1 MFSTILRWVI
11 NRRWLVV
18 LATIIISLWTVYIIP
33 KMPLDVFPPFAPPQ
47 VEIQTEAP
55 GLAPEEI
62 ESLVTLPIES
72 AINGTPGV
80 TAVRSSSA
88 VGVSVV
94 KVIFDWGTEI
104 YQARQ
109 LITERLQ
116 QAESKL
122 PAGVETPQISPTTS
136 PVGTV
141 ITYAFTSETTS
152 LMEVRRLIDWQVTNR
167 LLAVPGVAQV
177 VVYGGEERQYQVLVE
192 PAKLKAFNVS
202 LQQVSE
208 AAQAANVNAPG
219 GYLITPDKETLI
231 RGVGRVESVADLQQS
246 AIASREGKVVRIGD
260 VADVK
265 MGAAIK
271 RGDGSF
277 NGKKAVIVMVN
288 RQPVA
293 DTPRVTQAVEEAMAQ
308 VQQALPKDIK
318 VTVTFRQEEYINS
331 SVENV
336 RSALIEGSIIVT
348 IILIPFLMN
357 WRTLTVVLLDFFL
370 TWLFGL
376 LAMYWLGLGLN
387 TMTLGGL
394 SVAIGTAIDDAIVY
408 AENTYRN
415 LRENTASHHPRPVM
429 DVIFDGSQE
438 VRDSLIGAT
447 VIGIVVF
454 SPIFT
459 LPGVEGRIFTPMG
472 ITYLVVVVIS
482 SLESLLVSPALC
494 AILLPNKRMSG
505 KEPWLPRF
513 CKKIYHFFIHLSM
526 RYSAI
531 ILTLAATSMVAT
543 LIILPSFGRVFL
555 PEFQEQTLVNTIL
568 LYPGVSLEATNSAA
582 FAMEDALKDD
592 TRFAYVQVRSG
603 RAPGDADAA
612 GVNLAHIDIG
622 LSEEGMKNRPKS
634 LESLRQEFGKLPGV
648 APNIGGFISH
658 RMDEVLSGVRSQI
671 AVKIFGPDL
680 NQLRTIG
687 AEVEAQMKTVAGIVD
702 LQLEPQVPVQQI
714 QIKFN
719 RQAAGRYG
727 LKVGELSEII
737 ETALNGKVVSQV
749 LELQQTFD
757 LVVWLQ
763 PEARNNLET
772 IENLLVDTP
781 PLSPPYKGGDE
792 TPLSP
797 PYKGGDE
804 TPLSPPYKG
813 GDERGGKIPLAQVA
827 TVKYGAGPNTINRE
841 NVSRL
846 IVVAAN
852 AKGRD
857 LRSVVNEIQAK
868 VKREVQ
874 LPFGYFIQYGGQFEA
889 EQRASQNI
897 TIFSAIAF
905 VVITVLMYLSV
916 KSIPSTT
923 MIMINLPIGLVGG
936 VIAVAL
942 TGGIISVASLVGFVT
957 LFGVATR
964 NGLLLV
970 DNYNTKFAEG
980 MPFKEAIIKGSM
992 ERLNAIL
999 MTALTSALGL
1009 APLVLEGGAGK
1020 EILQPLSVV
1029 VLGGLFTSTALT
1041 LLVLP
1046 ALYAQFGHF
1055 LRPKMSQQSLEDGKI

>member
-18 LATIIISLWTVYIIP
+18 IATMIVSLWTLYIIP
-33 KMPLDVFPPFAPPQ
+33 QMSLDVFPPFAPPQ

-55 GLAPEEI
+55 GLAPQEI

-88 VGVSVV
+88 VGLSSV

-141 ITYAFTSETTS
+141 ITYAFTSETTP
-152 LMEVRRLIDWQVTNR
+152 LMEVRRLVDWQVTNR
-167 LLAVPGVAQV
+167 LLAVTGVAQV
-177 VVYGGEERQYQVLVE
+177 VAYGGEERQYQVLVE

-202 LQQVSE
+202 LQQVAE
-208 AAQAANVNAPG
+208 AAAAANVNAPG
-219 GYLITPDKETLI
+219 GYLITPDRETLI
-231 RGVGRVESVADLQQS
+231 RGVGRIESVEDLQQS
-246 AIASREGKVVRIGD
+246 AIASRHGTPVRIAD

-265 MGAAIK
+265 IGAAIK

-293 DTPRVTQAVEEAMAQ
+293 DTPTVTKAVEAAMAE

-336 RSALIEGSIIVT
+336 RSALVEGSIIVT
-348 IILIPFLMN
+348 LILIPFLMN

-415 LRENTASHHPRPVM
+415 LRENTSSLHPRPVM

-482 SLESLLVSPALC
+482 SLESLLISPALC
-494 AILLPNKRMSG
+494 AILLPNKRMSAA
-505 KEPWLPRF
+505 EPWLPRF
-513 CKKIYHFFIHLSM
+513 CKRLYHFLINLSM
-526 RYSAI
+526 RYSEI
-531 ILTLAATSMVAT
+531 ILALAAASMVAA

-555 PEFQEQTLVNTIL
+555 PEFQEQTLVNTIQ
-568 LYPGVSLEATNSAA
+568 LYPGVSLETTDSAA
-582 FAMEDALKDD
+582 FAIEDALKDD
-592 TRFAYVQVRSG
+592 TRFEYVQVRSG

-622 LSEEGMKNRPKS
+622 LSEAGMKNNRPQT
-634 LESLRQEFGKLPGV
+634 LESLRQEFARLPGV

-680 NQLRTIG
+680 AQLRSIG
-687 AEVEAQMKTVAGIVD
+687 ARVEEQMKTVDGIVD
-702 LQLEPQVPVQQI
+702 LQLEPQVPVPQI

-719 RQAAGRYG
+719 RKAAGRYG
-727 LKVGELSEII
+727 LKIGELSEII

-749 LELQQTFD
+749 LEAQQTFD

-772 IENLLVDTP
+772 IQNLLVDTP
-781 PLSPPYKGGDE
+781 SGN
-792 TPLSP
+792 
-797 PYKGGDE
+797 
-804 TPLSPPYKG
+804 
-813 GDERGGKIPLAQVA
+813 KIPLAQVA
-827 TVKYGAGPNTINRE
+827 TVKYGTGPNTINRE

-846 IVVAAN
+846 IVAAAN
-852 AKGRD
+852 AKNRD

-868 VKREVQ
+868 VKREVE

-897 TIFSAIAF
+897 MIFSAIAF
-905 VVITVLMYLSV
+905 LVITVLMYLSV
-916 KSIPSTT
+916 KSIASTA

-980 MPFKEAIIKGSM
+980 IPFKEAIIKGSM

-1009 APLVLEGGAGK
+1009 APLVLEGGPGK

-1046 ALYAQFGHF
+1046 ALYAQFGKF
-1055 LRPKMSQQSLEDGKI
+1055 LRPQKPQTAVQEAKVVNV

>member
-11 NRRWLVV
+11 DRRWLVV
-18 LATIIISLWTVYIIP
+18 IATVIVTLWTFYVIP
-33 KMPLDVFPPFAPPQ
+33 KMQLDVFPPFAPPQ

-72 AINGTPGV
+72 AVNGTPGV

-88 VGVSVV
+88 VGISVV
-94 KVIFDWGTEI
+94 KVIFDWGTDI

-109 LITERLQ
+109 LVTERLQ
-116 QAESKL
+116 QATSKL
-122 PAGVETPQISPTTS
+122 PEGVETPQISPTTS

-141 ITYAFTSETTS
+141 ITYAFTSETTP
-152 LMEVRRLIDWQVTNR
+152 LMEVRRIVDWQVTNR

-177 VVYGGEERQYQVLVE
+177 VAYGGDVRQYQVLVD
-192 PAKLKAFNVS
+192 PTKLKAFDVS
-202 LQQVSE
+202 LLDVTE
-208 AAQAANVNAPG
+208 AAKAANVNAPG
-219 GYLITPDKETLI
+219 GYLITPDQETLI
-231 RGVGRVESVADLQQS
+231 RGVGRIESPEELKES
-246 AIASREGKVVRIGD
+246 AITSRKGTPIKIGD
-260 VADVK
+260 VADVQI
-265 MGAAIK
+265 GGAIK
-271 RGDGSF
+271 RGDGSL
-277 NGKKAVIVMVN
+277 NGKKAVVVMVN
-288 RQPVA
+288 RQPSA
-293 DTPRVTQAVEEAMAQ
+293 DTPTVTRAVEAAMKE
-308 VQQALPKDIK
+308 VQQSLAKDIK
-318 VTVTFRQEEYINS
+318 ITVTFRQEEYIES
-331 SVENV
+331 SVANV
-336 RSALIEGSIIVT
+336 RSALVEGSIIVAV
-348 IILIPFLMN
+348 ILVPFLMN
-357 WRTLTVVLLDFFL
+357 WRTIAVVLLDFFL

-376 LAMYWLGLGLN
+376 LVMDWLGLGLN

-408 AENTYRN
+408 AENTNRN
-415 LRENTASHHPRPVM
+415 LRENKLLPHPRPIL

-459 LPGVEGRIFTPMG
+459 LPGVEGRIFSPMG
-472 ITYLVVVVIS
+472 ITYLVVVVVS

-494 AILLPNKRMSG
+494 AILLPSKRMSVT
-505 KEPWLPRF
+505 EPWLPRV
-513 CKKIYHFFIHLSM
+513 CKRIYRFFIEFSM
-526 RYSAI
+526 RQSGI
-531 ILTLAATSMVAT
+531 ILSLAGAAMVAA
-543 LIILPSFGRVFL
+543 LIILPSFGRAFL

-568 LYPGVSLEATNSAA
+568 LYPGVSLDATNSAA
-582 FAMEDALKDD
+582 FAIEDALKNDK
-592 TRFAYVQVRSG
+592 RFEYVQVRSG
-603 RAPGDADAA
+603 RAPGDGDAA

-622 LSEEGMKNRPKS
+622 LSELGMKNRAQT
-634 LESLRQEFGKLPGV
+634 LETLRSEFAKLPGV

-671 AVKIFGPDL
+671 AVKIFGSDL
-680 NQLRTIG
+680 EQLRNIG
-687 AEVEAQMKTVAGIVD
+687 AQVEEQMKTITGIVD
-702 LQLEPQVPVQQI
+702 LQLEPQVPIQQI
-714 QIKFN
+714 QIKFD

-727 LKVGELSEII
+727 LKVGQLSEII
-737 ETALNGKVVSQV
+737 ETALNGQVVSQV
-749 LELQQTFD
+749 LEGQQTFD
-757 LVVWLQ
+757 LVVWLK

-772 IENLLVDTP
+772 IQNLLVDTP
-781 PLSPPYKGGDE
+781 AGS
-792 TPLSP
+792 
-797 PYKGGDE
+797 
-804 TPLSPPYKG
+804 
-813 GDERGGKIPLAQVA
+813 KIPLAQVA
-827 TVKYGAGPNTINRE
+827 NVKYGTGPNTINRE

-846 IVVAAN
+846 IVVSAN

-868 VKREVQ
+868 VKQNVS
-874 LPFGYFIQYGGQFEA
+874 LPSSYFIQYGGQFEA

-897 TIFSAIAF
+897 LVFSAIAF

-916 KSIPSTT
+916 KSIPSTA
-923 MIMINLPIGLVGG
+923 MIMINLPIGVVGG
-936 VIAVAL
+936 VISVAL
-942 TGGIISVASLVGFVT
+942 TGGVISVASLVGFVT

-980 MPFKEAIIKGSM
+980 MPFNDVIVKGSM

-1009 APLVLEGGAGK
+1009 APLVLEGGPGK
-1020 EILQPLSVV
+1020 EILQPLSIV

-1046 ALYAQFGHF
+1046 ALYAKF
-1055 LRPKMSQQSLEDGKI
+1055 GKILIP

>member
-18 LATIIISLWTVYIIP
+18 LATIIISLWTLYIIP

-88 VGVSVV
+88 VGLSSV

-136 PVGTV
+136 PVGLV
-141 ITYAFTSETTS
+141 ITYAFTSGTTP
-152 LMEVRRLIDWQVTNR
+152 LMEVRRLVDWQVTNR
-167 LLAVPGVAQV
+167 LLAVTGVAQV
-177 VVYGGEERQYQVLVE
+177 VAYGGDQRQYQVLVE
-192 PAKLKAFNVS
+192 PTKLKAFNVS

-208 AAQAANVNAPG
+208 AVAAANVNAPG
-219 GYLITPDKETLI
+219 GYLITPDRETLI
-231 RGVGRVESVADLQQS
+231 RGVGRIESVEDLQQS
-246 AIASREGKVVRIGD
+246 AIASRQGTVVRIGD

-265 MGAAIK
+265 IGAGIK

-277 NGKKAVIVMVN
+277 NGKKAVIVMIN
-288 RQPVA
+288 RQPIA
-293 DTPRVTQAVEEAMAQ
+293 DTPTVTKAVEAAMAE

-336 RSALIEGSIIVT
+336 RSALVEGSIIVT
-348 IILIPFLMN
+348 VILIPFLMN

-376 LAMYWLGLGLN
+376 LAMNWLGLGLN

-415 LRENTASHHPRPVM
+415 LRENTASLHPRPVM

-482 SLESLLVSPALC
+482 SLESLLISPALC
-494 AILLPNKRMSG
+494 AILLPNKHMSAA
-505 KEPWLPRF
+505 EPWLPRF
-513 CKKIYHFFIHLSM
+513 CKKIYHFFIELSM

-531 ILTLAATSMVAT
+531 ILTLAAASMVAT

-555 PEFQEQTLVNTIL
+555 PEFQEQTLVNTVL
-568 LYPGVSLEATNSAA
+568 LYPGVSLETTNSAA
-582 FAMEDALKDD
+582 FAIEDALKND

-622 LSEEGMKNRPKS
+622 LSEEGMKNRQKT

-680 NQLRTIG
+680 AQLRTIG
-687 AEVEAQMKTVAGIVD
+687 AQVEAQMKTVEGIVD

-727 LKVGELSEII
+727 LKIGELSEII

-749 LELQQTFD
+749 LEVQQTFD

-772 IENLLVDTP
+772 IQNLLVDTP
-781 PLSPPYKGGDE
+781 SGN
-792 TPLSP
+792 
-797 PYKGGDE
+797 
-804 TPLSPPYKG
+804 
-813 GDERGGKIPLAQVA
+813 KIPLAQVA
-827 TVKYGAGPNTINRE
+827 TVKYGTGPNTINRE

-846 IVVAAN
+846 IVAAAN

-889 EQRASQNI
+889 EERASQNI
-897 TIFSAIAF
+897 MVFSAISF
-905 VVITVLMYLSV
+905 VVITVLMYFSV
-916 KSIPSTT
+916 KSIPSTA
-923 MIMINLPIGLVGG
+923 MIMINLPLGLVGG
-936 VIAVAL
+936 VISVAL

-999 MTALTSALGL
+999 MTASTSALGL
-1009 APLVLEGGAGK
+1009 APLVLEGGPGK

-1046 ALYAQFGHF
+1046 ALYAQFSNF
-1055 LRPKMSQQSLEDGKI
+1055 LRPQQAQLIEDGKVVKSEMVN

>member
-1 MFSTILRWVI
+1 
-11 NRRWLVV
+11 
-18 LATIIISLWTVYIIP
+18 
-33 KMPLDVFPPFAPPQ
+33 
-47 VEIQTEAP
+47 
-55 GLAPEEI
+55 
-62 ESLVTLPIES
+62 
-72 AINGTPGV
+72 
-80 TAVRSSSA
+80 
-88 VGVSVV
+88 
-94 KVIFDWGTEI
+94 
-104 YQARQ
+104 
-109 LITERLQ
+109 
-116 QAESKL
+116 
-122 PAGVETPQISPTTS
+122 
-136 PVGTV
+136 
-141 ITYAFTSETTS
+141 
-152 LMEVRRLIDWQVTNR
+152 
-167 LLAVPGVAQV
+167 
-177 VVYGGEERQYQVLVE
+177 
-192 PAKLKAFNVS
+192 
-202 LQQVSE
+202 
-208 AAQAANVNAPG
+208 
-219 GYLITPDKETLI
+219 
-231 RGVGRVESVADLQQS
+231 
-246 AIASREGKVVRIGD
+246 
-260 VADVK
+260 
-265 MGAAIK
+265 
-271 RGDGSF
+271 
-277 NGKKAVIVMVN
+277 
-288 RQPVA
+288 
-293 DTPRVTQAVEEAMAQ
+293 
-308 VQQALPKDIK
+308 
-318 VTVTFRQEEYINS
+318 
-331 SVENV
+331 
-336 RSALIEGSIIVT
+336 
-348 IILIPFLMN
+348 
-357 WRTLTVVLLDFFL
+357 
-370 TWLFGL
+370 
-376 LAMYWLGLGLN
+376 
-387 TMTLGGL
+387 
-394 SVAIGTAIDDAIVY
+394 
-408 AENTYRN
+408 
-415 LRENTASHHPRPVM
+415 
-429 DVIFDGSQE
+429 FDGSQE

-482 SLESLLVSPALC
+482 SLESLLISPALC
-494 AILLPNKRMSG
+494 AILLPNKKMSAE
-505 KEPWLPRF
+505 EPWLPRL
-513 CKKIYHFFIHLSM
+513 CKKIYHFFIELSM

-531 ILTLAATSMVAT
+531 ILTLAAASMVAA

-568 LYPGVSLEATNSAA
+568 LYPGVSLETTNSAA
-582 FAMEDALKDD
+582 FAIEDALKHD
-592 TRFAYVQVRSG
+592 TRFGYVQVRSG

-622 LSEEGMKNRPKS
+622 LSEEGMKNRPKT
-634 LESLRQEFGKLPGV
+634 LESLRQEFAKLPGV

-687 AEVEAQMKTVAGIVD
+687 AQVEAQMKTVEGIVD

-727 LKVGELSEII
+727 LKIGELSDII

-749 LELQQTFD
+749 LEVQQTFD

-772 IENLLVDTP
+772 IQNLLVDTP
-781 PLSPPYKGGDE
+781 
-792 TPLSP
+792 PLSP

-827 TVKYGAGPNTINRE
+827 TVKYGTGPNTINRE

-846 IVVAAN
+846 IVAAAN

-897 TIFSAIAF
+897 MVFSAIAF
-905 VVITVLMYLSV
+905 LVITVLMYLSV
-916 KSIPSTT
+916 KSIPSTA

-936 VIAVAL
+936 VISVAL

-970 DNYNTKFAEG
+970 DNYNTKFSEG

-999 MTALTSALGL
+999 MTASTSALGL
-1009 APLVLEGGAGK
+1009 APLVLEGGPGK

-1046 ALYAQFGHF
+1046 ALYAQFGNF
-1055 LRPKMSQQSLEDGKI
+1055 LVTQQAQPVIEDGKVFKV

>member
-18 LATIIISLWTVYIIP
+18 VATIIVSLWTFSIIP
-33 KMPLDVFPPFAPPQ
+33 QMSLDVFPPFAPPQ

-88 VGVSVV
+88 VGLSAV

-116 QAESKL
+116 QAQSKL

-141 ITYAFTSETTS
+141 ITYAFTSETTP
-152 LMEVRRLIDWQVTNR
+152 LMEVRRLVDWQVTNR
-167 LLAVPGVAQV
+167 LLAVTGVAQV
-177 VVYGGEERQYQVLVE
+177 VAYGGEERQYQVLVE

-202 LQQVSE
+202 LQQVAE
-208 AAQAANVNAPG
+208 AAAAANVNAPG
-219 GYLITPDKETLI
+219 GYLITPDRETLI
-231 RGVGRVESVADLQQS
+231 RGVGRIESLEDLQQS
-246 AIASREGKVVRIGD
+246 AIASRHGTPVRISD

-265 MGAAIK
+265 IGAAIK

-293 DTPRVTQAVEEAMAQ
+293 DTPTVTKAVEAAMAE

-336 RSALIEGSIIVT
+336 RSALVEGSIIVT
-348 IILIPFLMN
+348 LILIPFLMN
-357 WRTLTVVLLDFFL
+357 WRTLAVVLLDFFL
-370 TWLFGL
+370 TWLLAL
-376 LAMYWLGLGLN
+376 LAMYWMGLGLN

-415 LRENTASHHPRPVM
+415 LRENTSSLHPRPVM

-482 SLESLLVSPALC
+482 SLESLLISPALC

-513 CKKIYHFFIHLSM
+513 CKHIYHSCIRISM

-531 ILTLAATSMVAT
+531 ILAFAAASMVVA

-555 PEFQEQTLVNTIL
+555 PEFQEQTLVNTIQ
-568 LYPGVSLEATNSAA
+568 LYPGVSLETTDSAA
-582 FAMEDALKDD
+582 FAIEDALKDD
-592 TRFAYVQVRSG
+592 TRFQYVQVRSG

-622 LSEEGMKNRPKS
+622 LSEEGMKNRPKT
-634 LESLRQEFGKLPGV
+634 LEALRQEFAKLPGV

-680 NQLRTIG
+680 DQLRSIG
-687 AEVEAQMKTVAGIVD
+687 AKVEEQMKTIEGIVD

-727 LKVGELSEII
+727 LKIGELSEII
-737 ETALNGKVVSQV
+737 EIALNGKVVSQV
-749 LELQQTFD
+749 LEVQQTFD

-772 IENLLVDTP
+772 IQNLLVDTP
-781 PLSPPYKGGDE
+781 SGN
-792 TPLSP
+792 
-797 PYKGGDE
+797 
-804 TPLSPPYKG
+804 
-813 GDERGGKIPLAQVA
+813 KIPLAQVA
-827 TVKYGAGPNTINRE
+827 TVKYGTGPNTINRE

-846 IVVAAN
+846 IVAAAN

-868 VKREVQ
+868 VKREVE

-897 TIFSAIAF
+897 MIFSAIAF
-905 VVITVLMYLSV
+905 LVITVLMYLSV
-916 KSIPSTT
+916 KSLPSTA

-980 MPFKEAIIKGSM
+980 LPFKEAIIKGSM

-1009 APLVLEGGAGK
+1009 APLVFEGGAGK

-1055 LRPKMSQQSLEDGKI
+1055 LRPQQPQPVIEDGNVVKV

>member
-11 NRRWLVV
+11 DRRWLVV
-18 LATIIISLWTVYIIP
+18 IATVIVTLWTFYVIP
-33 KMPLDVFPPFAPPQ
+33 KMQLDVFPPFAPPQ

-88 VGVSVV
+88 VGISVV
-94 KVIFDWGTEI
+94 KVIFDWGTDI

-109 LITERLQ
+109 LVTERLQ
-116 QAESKL
+116 QATSKL
-122 PAGVETPQISPTTS
+122 PEGVETPQISPTTS

-141 ITYAFTSETTS
+141 ITYAFTSETTP
-152 LMEVRRLIDWQVTNR
+152 LMEVRRIVDWQVTNR

-177 VVYGGEERQYQVLVE
+177 VAYGGDVRQYQVLVD
-192 PAKLKAFNVS
+192 PTKLKAFDVS
-202 LQQVSE
+202 LLDVTE
-208 AAQAANVNAPG
+208 AARAANVNAPG
-219 GYLITPDKETLI
+219 GYLITPDQETLI
-231 RGVGRVESVADLQQS
+231 RGVGRIESPEELKES
-246 AIASREGKVVRIGD
+246 AITSRKGTPIKIAD
-260 VADVK
+260 VADVQI
-265 MGAAIK
+265 GAAIK
-271 RGDGSF
+271 RGDGSL
-277 NGKKAVIVMVN
+277 NGKKAVVVMVN
-288 RQPVA
+288 RQPSA
-293 DTPRVTQAVEEAMAQ
+293 DTPTVTRAVEAAMKE
-308 VQQALPKDIK
+308 VQQALAKDIK
-318 VTVTFRQEEYINS
+318 ITVTFRQEEYIES
-331 SVENV
+331 SVANV
-336 RSALIEGSIIVT
+336 RSALVEGSIIVAV
-348 IILIPFLMN
+348 ILVPFLMN
-357 WRTLTVVLLDFFL
+357 WRTIAVVLLDFFL

-376 LAMYWLGLGLN
+376 LVMDWLGLGLN

-408 AENTYRN
+408 AENTNRN
-415 LRENTASHHPRPVM
+415 LRENKLLPHPRPVL

-459 LPGVEGRIFTPMG
+459 LPGVEGRIFSPMG
-472 ITYLVVVVIS
+472 ITYLVVVVVS

-494 AILLPNKRMSG
+494 AILLPSKRMSVT
-505 KEPWLPRF
+505 EPWLPRV
-513 CKKIYHFFIHLSM
+513 CKRIYRFFIEFSM
-526 RYSAI
+526 RQSGI
-531 ILTLAATSMVAT
+531 ILSLAGAAMVAA
-543 LIILPSFGRVFL
+543 LIILPSFGRAFL

-568 LYPGVSLEATNSAA
+568 LYPGVSLDATNSAA
-582 FAMEDALKDD
+582 FAIEDALKNDK
-592 TRFAYVQVRSG
+592 RFEYVQVRSG
-603 RAPGDADAA
+603 RAPGDGDAA

-622 LSEEGMKNRPKS
+622 LSELGMKNRPQT
-634 LESLRQEFGKLPGV
+634 LEALREEFAKLPGV

-671 AVKIFGPDL
+671 AVKIFGSDL
-680 NQLRTIG
+680 EQLRNIG
-687 AEVEAQMKTVAGIVD
+687 AQVEEQMKTIQGIVD
-702 LQLEPQVPVQQI
+702 LQLEPQVPIQQI
-714 QIKFN
+714 QIKFA

-727 LKVGELSEII
+727 LKVGQLSEII
-737 ETALNGKVVSQV
+737 ETALNGQVLSQV
-749 LELQQTFD
+749 LEGQQTFD
-757 LVVWLQ
+757 LVVWLK

-772 IENLLVDTP
+772 IQNLLVDTP
-781 PLSPPYKGGDE
+781 AGN
-792 TPLSP
+792 
-797 PYKGGDE
+797 
-804 TPLSPPYKG
+804 
-813 GDERGGKIPLAQVA
+813 KIPLAQVA
-827 TVKYGAGPNTINRE
+827 NVEYGTGPNTINRE

-846 IVVAAN
+846 IVVSAN

-868 VKREVQ
+868 VKQNVS
-874 LPFGYFIQYGGQFEA
+874 LPSSYFIQYGGQFEA

-897 TIFSAIAF
+897 LVFSAIAF

-916 KSIPSTT
+916 KSIPSTA
-923 MIMINLPIGLVGG
+923 MIMINLPIGVVGG
-936 VIAVAL
+936 VISVAL
-942 TGGIISVASLVGFVT
+942 TGGVISVASLVGFVT

-980 MPFKEAIIKGSM
+980 IPFNDVIVKGSM

-1009 APLVLEGGAGK
+1009 APLVLEGGPGK
-1020 EILQPLSVV
+1020 EILQPLSIV

-1046 ALYAQFGHF
+1046 ALYAKF
-1055 LRPKMSQQSLEDGKI
+1055 GKILIP

>member
-18 LATIIISLWTVYIIP
+18 IATIIISLWTLYIIP
-33 KMPLDVFPPFAPPQ
+33 QMSLDVFPPFAPPQ

-88 VGVSVV
+88 VGLSAV

-116 QAESKL
+116 QAQSKL

-136 PVGTV
+136 PVGLV
-141 ITYAFTSETTS
+141 ITYAFTSETTP
-152 LMEVRRLIDWQVTNR
+152 LMEVRRLVDWQVTNR
-167 LLAVPGVAQV
+167 LLAVTGVAQV
-177 VVYGGEERQYQVLVE
+177 VAYGGDQRQYQVLVQ

-208 AAQAANVNAPG
+208 AVAAANVNAPG

-231 RGVGRVESVADLQQS
+231 RGVGRIESVEDLRQS
-246 AIASREGKVVRIGD
+246 AIDSRHGTPVRIAD

-265 MGAAIK
+265 IGAAIK

-293 DTPRVTQAVEEAMAQ
+293 DTPTVTKAVEAAMAQ

-336 RSALIEGSIIVT
+336 RSALVEGSIIVT

-357 WRTLTVVLLDFFL
+357 WRTLAVVLLDFFL
-370 TWLFGL
+370 TWLLAL

-415 LRENTASHHPRPVM
+415 LRENTASGHPRPVM

-482 SLESLLVSPALC
+482 SLESLFISPALC
-494 AILLPNKRMSG
+494 AILLPSKRMSAE
-505 KEPWLPRF
+505 EPWLPRF
-513 CKKIYHFFIHLSM
+513 CKRIYHFFIELSM

-531 ILTLAATSMVAT
+531 ILALATASMVAA
-543 LIILPSFGRVFL
+543 LVILPSFGRVFL

-568 LYPGVSLEATNSAA
+568 LYPGVSLETTDSAA

-592 TRFAYVQVRSG
+592 TRFEYVQVRSG

-622 LSEEGMKNRPKS
+622 LSEEGMKNRPKT

-680 NQLRTIG
+680 NQLRSLG
-687 AEVEAQMKTVAGIVD
+687 AQVEAQMKTVKGIVD
-702 LQLEPQVPVQQI
+702 LQLEPQVPVSQI

-727 LKVGELSEII
+727 LKIGELSEII

-749 LELQQTFD
+749 LEVQQTFD

-772 IENLLVDTP
+772 IQNLLVDTP
-781 PLSPPYKGGDE
+781 SGN
-792 TPLSP
+792 
-797 PYKGGDE
+797 
-804 TPLSPPYKG
+804 
-813 GDERGGKIPLAQVA
+813 KIPLAQVA
-827 TVKYGAGPNTINRE
+827 TVTYGTGPNTINRE

-857 LRSVVNEIQAK
+857 LRSVVTEIQAK

-897 TIFSAIAF
+897 IVFSAIAF
-905 VVITVLMYLSV
+905 LVITVLMYLSV
-916 KSIPSTT
+916 KSIASTA
-923 MIMINLPIGLVGG
+923 MIMINLPLGLVGG

-970 DNYNTKFAEG
+970 DNYNSKFAEG
-980 MPFKEAIIKGSM
+980 MPFKEAIVKGSM

-1009 APLVLEGGAGK
+1009 APLVLEGGPGK
-1020 EILQPLSVV
+1020 EILQPLSIV

-1046 ALYAQFGHF
+1046 ALYAQFWRF
-1055 LRPKMSQQSLEDGKI
+1055 LRPKSTQPVVEDGKVVNV

>member
-18 LATIIISLWTVYIIP
+18 IATIIVSLWTLYIIP
-33 KMPLDVFPPFAPPQ
+33 QMSLDVFPPFAPPQ

-88 VGVSVV
+88 VGLSSV

-136 PVGTV
+136 PVGLV
-141 ITYAFTSETTS
+141 ITYAFTSETTP
-152 LMEVRRLIDWQVTNR
+152 LMEVRRLVDWQVTNR
-167 LLAVPGVAQV
+167 LLAVTGVAQV
-177 VVYGGEERQYQVLVE
+177 VAYGGEERQYQVLVE

-202 LQQVSE
+202 LQQVAE
-208 AAQAANVNAPG
+208 AAAAANVNAPG
-219 GYLITPDKETLI
+219 GYLITPDRETLI
-231 RGVGRVESVADLQQS
+231 RGVGRIESLEDLQQS
-246 AIASREGKVVRIGD
+246 AIASRRGTPVRIAD

-265 MGAAIK
+265 IGAAIK

-293 DTPRVTQAVEEAMAQ
+293 DTPTVTKAVEAAMAE

-336 RSALIEGSIIVT
+336 RSALVEGSIIVT

-357 WRTLTVVLLDFFL
+357 WRTLAVVLLDFFL
-370 TWLFGL
+370 TWLLAL
-376 LAMYWLGLGLN
+376 LAMNWLGLGLN

-415 LRENTASHHPRPVM
+415 LRENTSSLHPRPVM

-482 SLESLLVSPALC
+482 SLESLLISPALC
-494 AILLPNKRMSG
+494 AILLPNKRMSAA
-505 KEPWLPRF
+505 EPWLPRF
-513 CKKIYHFFIHLSM
+513 CKRTYHFLINLSM
-526 RYSAI
+526 RYSRI
-531 ILTLAATSMVAT
+531 ILALAAASMVAT

-555 PEFQEQTLVNTIL
+555 PEFQEQTLVNTIQ
-568 LYPGVSLEATNSAA
+568 LYPGVSLETTDSAA
-582 FAMEDALKDD
+582 FAIEDALKDD
-592 TRFAYVQVRSG
+592 TRFEYVQVRSG

-622 LSEEGMKNRPKS
+622 LSEEGMKNRPKT
-634 LESLRQEFGKLPGV
+634 LESLRQEFAKLPGV

-680 NQLRTIG
+680 ARLRSIG
-687 AEVEAQMKTVAGIVD
+687 ARVEEQMKTVEGIVD
-702 LQLEPQVPVQQI
+702 LQLEPQVPVPQI

-727 LKVGELSEII
+727 LKIGELSEII

-749 LELQQTFD
+749 LEVQQTFD

-772 IENLLVDTP
+772 IQNLLVDTP
-781 PLSPPYKGGDE
+781 SGN
-792 TPLSP
+792 
-797 PYKGGDE
+797 
-804 TPLSPPYKG
+804 
-813 GDERGGKIPLAQVA
+813 KIPLAQVA
-827 TVKYGAGPNTINRE
+827 TVKYGTGPNTINRE

-846 IVVAAN
+846 IVAAAN
-852 AKGRD
+852 AKNRD

-868 VKREVQ
+868 VKREVE

-905 VVITVLMYLSV
+905 LVITVLMYLSV
-916 KSIPSTT
+916 KSIASTA

-980 MPFKEAIIKGSM
+980 IPFKEAIIKGSM

-999 MTALTSALGL
+999 MTASTSALGL
-1009 APLVLEGGAGK
+1009 APLVFEGGAGK

-1055 LRPKMSQQSLEDGKI
+1055 LRPQQPQPVIEDGKI

>member
-1 MFSTILRWVI
+1 
-11 NRRWLVV
+11 
-18 LATIIISLWTVYIIP
+18 
-33 KMPLDVFPPFAPPQ
+33 
-47 VEIQTEAP
+47 
-55 GLAPEEI
+55 PEEI

-80 TAVRSSSA
+80 TAMRSSSA
-88 VGVSVV
+88 VGLSVV

-116 QAESKL
+116 QAQSKL
-122 PAGVETPQISPTTS
+122 PTGVETPQISPTTS

-141 ITYAFTSETTS
+141 ITYAFTSETTP
-152 LMEVRRLIDWQVTNR
+152 LMEVRRSIDWQVTNR

-177 VVYGGEERQYQVLVE
+177 VVYGGEERQYQVLVN
-192 PAKLKAFNVS
+192 PAKLQAFNVS
-202 LQQVSE
+202 LQQVVE
-208 AAQAANVNAPG
+208 AAEAANVNAPG

-231 RGVGRVESVADLQQS
+231 RGVGRVESLADLQQS
-246 AIASREGKVVRIGD
+246 AIASRQGTPVRIGD

-265 MGAAIK
+265 IGAALK

-277 NGKKAVIVMVN
+277 NGKQAVIVMVN

-293 DTPRVTQAVEEAMAQ
+293 DTPTVTKAVEAAMAE
-308 VQQALPKDIK
+308 VRESLPKDIK
-318 VTVTFRQEEYINS
+318 VTVTFRQEEYIKS

-415 LRENTASHHPRPVM
+415 LRENTSSLHPRPVM

-482 SLESLLVSPALC
+482 SLESLLISPALC
-494 AILLPNKRMSG
+494 AILLPHKNMSA

-513 CKKIYHFFIHLSM
+513 CKHIYHYCIRLSM

-531 ILTLAATSMVAT
+531 VLAVAAASMVAA

-568 LYPGVSLEATNSAA
+568 LYPGVSLETTNSAA
-582 FAMEDALKDD
+582 FAIEDALKNDS
-592 TRFAYVQVRSG
+592 RFEYVQVRSG

-612 GVNLAHIDIG
+612 GVNSAHIDIG
-622 LSEEGMKNRPKS
+622 LSEEGMKNRQQS
-634 LESLRQEFGKLPGV
+634 LAALRQEFGKLPGV
-648 APNIGGFISH
+648 APNVGGFISH

-680 NQLRTIG
+680 EKLRAIG
-687 AEVEAQMKTVAGIVD
+687 SQVEAQMKTVTGIVD
-702 LQLEPQVPVQQI
+702 LQLEMQVPVQQI

-727 LKVGELSEII
+727 LKVGEISDII
-737 ETALNGKVVSQV
+737 ETALNGKVVSQI
-749 LELQQTFD
+749 LEVQQTFD

-772 IENLLVDTP
+772 IQNLLIDTP
-781 PLSPPYKGGDE
+781 PLSPLYQ
-792 TPLSP
+792 
-797 PYKGGDE
+797 
-804 TPLSPPYKG
+804 G

-827 TVKYGAGPNTINRE
+827 TVKYGTGPNTINRE

-846 IVVAAN
+846 IVAAAN
-852 AKGRD
+852 VKGRD
-857 LRSVVNEIQAK
+857 LRSIVSEIQAK
-868 VKREVQ
+868 VKKEIQ
-874 LPFGYFIQYGGQFEA
+874 LPAGYFIQYGGQFEA
-889 EQRASQNI
+889 EERASQNI
-897 TIFSAIAF
+897 IIFSAIAF
-905 VVITVLMYLSV
+905 IAISILMYISV
-916 KSIPSTT
+916 KSIASTAT
-923 MIMINLPIGLVGG
+923 IMVNLPIGLVGG
-936 VIAVAL
+936 VISVAL

-970 DNYNTKFAEG
+970 DNYNTKFAAG
-980 MPFKEAIIKGSM
+980 MPVKEAIIKGSM

-1020 EILQPLSVV
+1020 ELLQPLAIV

-1046 ALYAQFGHF
+1046 ALYDRFGHF
-1055 LRPKMSQQSLEDGKI
+1055 LQPGKPRSSMEDGKIVNV

>member
-18 LATIIISLWTVYIIP
+18 IATIIISLWTLYIIP
-33 KMPLDVFPPFAPPQ
+33 QMSLDVFPPFAPPQ

-88 VGVSVV
+88 VGLSAV

-116 QAESKL
+116 QAQSKL

-141 ITYAFTSETTS
+141 ITYAFTSETTP
-152 LMEVRRLIDWQVTNR
+152 LMEVRRLVDWQVTNR
-167 LLAVPGVAQV
+167 LLAVTGVAQV
-177 VVYGGEERQYQVLVE
+177 VAYGGEERQYQVLVE

-202 LQQVSE
+202 LQQVAE
-208 AAQAANVNAPG
+208 AAAAANVNAPG
-219 GYLITPDKETLI
+219 GYLITPDRETLI
-231 RGVGRVESVADLQQS
+231 RGVGRIESLEDLQQS
-246 AIASREGKVVRIGD
+246 AIDSRHGTPVRIAD

-265 MGAAIK
+265 IGAAIK

-293 DTPRVTQAVEEAMAQ
+293 DTPTVTKAVEAAMAQ

-336 RSALIEGSIIVT
+336 RSALVEGSIIVT

-357 WRTLTVVLLDFFL
+357 WRTLAVVLLDFFL
-370 TWLFGL
+370 TWLLAL

-415 LRENTASHHPRPVM
+415 LRENTASGHPRPVM

-482 SLESLLVSPALC
+482 SLESLFISPALC
-494 AILLPNKRMSG
+494 AILLPSKRMSAE
-505 KEPWLPRF
+505 EPWLPRF
-513 CKKIYHFFIHLSM
+513 CKRIYHFFIELSM

-531 ILTLAATSMVAT
+531 ILALATASMVAA
-543 LIILPSFGRVFL
+543 LVILPSFGRVFL

-568 LYPGVSLEATNSAA
+568 LYPGVSLETTDSAA

-592 TRFAYVQVRSG
+592 TRFEYVQVRSG

-622 LSEEGMKNRPKS
+622 LSEEGMKNRPKT

-680 NQLRTIG
+680 NQLRSLG
-687 AEVEAQMKTVAGIVD
+687 AQVEAQMKTVKGIVD
-702 LQLEPQVPVQQI
+702 LQLEPQVPVSQI

-727 LKVGELSEII
+727 LKIGELSEII

-749 LELQQTFD
+749 LEVQQTFD

-772 IENLLVDTP
+772 IQNLLVDTP
-781 PLSPPYKGGDE
+781 SGN
-792 TPLSP
+792 
-797 PYKGGDE
+797 
-804 TPLSPPYKG
+804 
-813 GDERGGKIPLAQVA
+813 KIPLAQVA
-827 TVKYGAGPNTINRE
+827 TVTYGTGPNTINRE

-857 LRSVVNEIQAK
+857 LRSVVTEIQAK

-897 TIFSAIAF
+897 IVFSAIAF
-905 VVITVLMYLSV
+905 LVITVLMYLSV
-916 KSIPSTT
+916 KSIASTA
-923 MIMINLPIGLVGG
+923 MIMINLPLGLVGG

-970 DNYNTKFAEG
+970 DNYNSKFAEG
-980 MPFKEAIIKGSM
+980 MPFKEAIVKGSM

-1009 APLVLEGGAGK
+1009 APLVLEGGPGK
-1020 EILQPLSVV
+1020 EILQPLSIV

-1046 ALYAQFGHF
+1046 ALYAQFWRF
-1055 LRPKMSQQSLEDGKI
+1055 LRPKSTQPVVEDGKVVNV